1 MPLARYGKRSEFG
14 VKSNS
19 SVPYTGLSTN
29 VLCTEAIPSI
39 YWRALCRHQNDPR
52 PVPLEEWIGEDGG
65 GVRLMY
71 ALEGQGVSLREEI
84 TVSSQSGTKLVGVF
98 GKSARPVRAED
109 LCRQARPNPQGNQLE
124 RGRGRL

>member
-1 MPLARYGKRSEFG
+1 MRY
-14 VKSNS
+14 VATN
-19 SVPYTGLSTN
+19 TILGLS
-29 VLCTEAIPSI
+29 LWKSG
-39 YWRALCRHQNDPR
+39 
-52 PVPLEEWIGEDGG
+52 IGEDGG